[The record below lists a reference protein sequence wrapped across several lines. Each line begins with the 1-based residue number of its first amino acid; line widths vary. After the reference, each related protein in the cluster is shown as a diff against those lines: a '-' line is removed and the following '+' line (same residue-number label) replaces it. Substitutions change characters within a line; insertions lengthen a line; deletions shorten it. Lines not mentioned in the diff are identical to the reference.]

1 MPSQAERRA
10 ATQGMILDSAR
21 RLFADQGFEATSID
35 DIAVAAGVAKGAV
48 YHHFASKEALFAEV
62 LEGVQ
67 AELASAQPPPGFRSP
82 GDPVQLIE
90 LGVLHYLLAA
100 CEPPAGRILLI
111 DGPVVIGWRQWREID
126 DRYFGAGTKAVLGQ
140 VLGETASERE
150 VDLLA
155 HLLMGAVMEAA
166 LICATADD
174 PQRSAHELAAA
185 VGRMVEGLRAP
196 RR

>member
-21 RLFADQGFEATSID
+21 RLFADQGCEATSID

-100 CEPPAGRILLI
+100 CEPPARRILLI
-111 DGPVVIGWRQWREID
+111 DGPVVIGWLKTTTNSFSGGL
-126 DRYFGAGTKAVLGQ
+126 YYVAGCAFV
-140 VLGETASERE
+140 
-150 VDLLA
+150 
-155 HLLMGAVMEAA
+155 AA
-166 LICATADD
+166 IVIVT
-174 PQRSAHELAAA
+174 
-185 VGRMVEGLRAP
+185 LRAAQSRTRQTGP
-196 RR
+196 A